1 MCASCLGDKTN
12 ILKLSLDSPA
22 KEYMATGFVLISVEP
37 GAERQV
43 YREVIKVKEVV
54 DVHLLFGEYDL
65 IARIEADDYDAIGEI
80 VVNSMRKIPGVAAT
94 KTLARIQL

>member
-1 MCASCLGDKTN
+1 M
-12 ILKLSLDSPA
+12 
-22 KEYMATGFVLISVEP
+22 ETGFVLISVEP

-43 YREVIKVKEVV
+43 FREAIKIAEVV

-65 IARIEADDYDAIGEI
+65 IARLEAEDYDAIGDV
-80 VVNSMRKIPGVAAT
+80 VVNSIKKIPGVVAT